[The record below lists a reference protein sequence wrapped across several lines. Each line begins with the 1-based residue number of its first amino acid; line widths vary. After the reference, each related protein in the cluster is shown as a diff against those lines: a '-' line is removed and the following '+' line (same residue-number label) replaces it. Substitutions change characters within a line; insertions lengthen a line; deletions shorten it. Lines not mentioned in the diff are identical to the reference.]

1 VAFTAGKL
9 VWVVLAPGNLLLLL
23 LLAGVLLAWRR
34 KGRGRALIGA
44 AAIGLLACATL
55 PLGNWLA
62 APLEN
67 RFPPPLI
74 MPERI
79 DGVVL
84 LAGAIDPVLSAARGQ
99 VTIGG
104 AASRVTETIALAR
117 RYPGARIVI
126 SGGEGTLVQH
136 DQPEAATTKALM
148 VALGVAPERI
158 ELENRSRNTAENASL
173 AYDLVRPLPG
183 ATWLLVT
190 SAMHMPRA
198 VGSFRRAGWRILPFP
213 VDYQTLPH
221 PRIAPGFDLAGGL
234 SFLTT
239 ALKEWVGLAGYY
251 AMGRTDALLPGPA
264 VD

>member
-1 VAFTAGKL
+1 MAFIAGKI
-9 VWVVLAPGNLLLLL
+9 VWVVLAPGNFLLLL

-44 AAIGLLACATL
+44 SAIGLLACATL
-55 PLGNWLA
+55 PLGAWLA

-67 RFPPPLI
+67 RFPPPQF
-74 MPERI
+74 MPERV
-79 DGVVL
+79 DGIVL
-84 LAGAIDPVLSAARGQ
+84 LGGSIDPVLSAARGR
-99 VTIGG
+99 VTLG
-104 AASRVTETIALAR
+104 AAGRVTETIALAR
-117 RYPGARIVI
+117 RYPACRIVI

-136 DQPEAATTKALM
+136 GQPEAEATKALM

-158 ELENRSRNTAENASL
+158 ELESRSRNTAENASL
-173 AYDLVRPLPG
+173 VYDMVRPPPG

-213 VDYQTLPH
+213 VDYRTLPH
-221 PRIAPGFDLAGGL
+221 PSLAPGFDLVGGL

-251 AMGRTDALLPGPA
+251 AMGRTDSLLPGPA
-264 VD
+264 PD